1 MSQIEEGGFLKK
13 IGFPVNLCYDSS
25 SMDRKRLLQFLLLN
39 ALVSACVTGT
49 ILFWYD
55 RNLKATSS
63 APAYAPLPGL
73 EAGAPASRVDAN
85 PGGDLRIVS
94 VVGADNLGAEV
105 VILRYY
111 GAGQVDLSN
120 WQLKDENGNI
130 FLFPSITLVN
140 GGAVQI
146 HTGAGTNT
154 VVDLYWGLSAPVWKS
169 GETASLYDANGKL
182 IVTYKV
188 P

>member
-1 MSQIEEGGFLKK
+1 
-13 IGFPVNLCYDSS
+13 
-25 SMDRKRLLQFLLLN
+25 MDRRRLLYFLLLN

-49 ILFWYD
+49 IIFWYD

-63 APAYAPLPGL
+63 VPAFAPPSDLGPAASVP
-73 EAGAPASRVDAN
+73 EAIAN
-85 PGGDLRIVS
+85 PSSDVQIVS

-105 VILRYY
+105 AILRYL
-111 GAGQVDLSN
+111 GEGQVDLSN
-120 WQLKDENGNI
+120 WQLKDEDGNL
-130 FLFPSITLVN
+130 FLFPAISLVN

-146 HTGAGTNT
+146 HTAAGTNT
-154 VVDLYWGLSAPVWKS
+154 VVDLYWNLSAPVWKS
-169 GETASLYDANGKL
+169 GETASLYDASGNL

>member
-1 MSQIEEGGFLKK
+1 MIRR
-13 IGFPVNLCYDSS
+13 
-25 SMDRKRLLQFLLLN
+25 MDRRRLLYFLLLN

-49 ILFWYD
+49 IIFWYD

-63 APAYAPLPGL
+63 APAFAPPSDLG
-73 EAGAPASRVDAN
+73 PAASVPVVDAN
-85 PGGDLRIVS
+85 SSSDIRIVS
-94 VVGADNLGAEV
+94 VVGADNIGAEV

-111 GAGQVDLSN
+111 GEGQVDLSN
-120 WQLKDENGNI
+120 WQLKDENGNL
-130 FLFPSITLVN
+130 FLFPSISLVN

-146 HTGAGTNT
+146 HTAAGTNT
-154 VVDLYWGLSAPVWKS
+154 VVDLYWNLSAPVWKS
-169 GETASLYDANGKL
+169 GETASLYDASGNL

>member
-1 MSQIEEGGFLKK
+1 
-13 IGFPVNLCYDSS
+13 
-25 SMDRKRLLQFLLLN
+25 MDRRRLLSFLLLN

-49 ILFWYD
+49 ILFLYD

-63 APAYAPLPGL
+63 VPAYAPPSGP
-73 EAGAPASRVDAN
+73 ETGAANSGAASADDVQ
-85 PGGDLRIVS
+85 IVS

-105 VILRYY
+105 VILRYV
-111 GAGQVDLSN
+111 GAGQVDLSS
-120 WQLKDENGNI
+120 WQLKDESGNI

-140 GGAVQI
+140 GGAVQL
-146 HTGAGTNT
+146 HTAAGTNT
-154 VVDLYWGLSAPVWKS
+154 VVDLYWSLSAPIWKS

>member
-1 MSQIEEGGFLKK
+1 
-13 IGFPVNLCYDSS
+13 
-25 SMDRKRLLQFLLLN
+25 MDRRRLLYFLLLN

-49 ILFWYD
+49 IIFWYD

-63 APAYAPLPGL
+63 VPAFAPPSDPGPAASVP
-73 EAGAPASRVDAN
+73 EANAN
-85 PGGDLRIVS
+85 PGRDIQIVS

-105 VILRYY
+105 VILRYL
-111 GAGQVDLSN
+111 GDGQVDLGN
-120 WQLKDENGNI
+120 WQLKDENGNL
-130 FLFPSITLVN
+130 FLFPAVGLVN

-146 HTGAGTNT
+146 HTAAGTNT
-154 VVDLYWGLSAPVWKS
+154 VVDLYWNMNAPVWKS
-169 GETASLYDANGKL
+169 GETASLYDAGGNL